1 MIYFE
6 KQNDSKLLSE
16 INKILFY
23 NNIPLSLNKSIMDLA
38 RPYRKSKFNKGEIV
52 YKKSNLYVALHIYEE
67 PYWNEQYKSWR
78 YNYDY
83 GLTCKDGSAFES
95 DLVKKKKITNVQ

>member
-1 MIYFE
+1 MIHFE
-6 KQNDSKLLSE
+6 KQNDGNLFFE
-16 INKILFY
+16 INRMLIE

-38 RPYRKSKFNKGEIV
+38 RPYKKSKFNKGDIV
-52 YKKSNLYVALHIYEE
+52 FKKSNLYVALHIYEE
-67 PYWNEQYKSWR
+67 PYWNDKFHSWR

-95 DLVKKKKITNVQ
+95 DLVKKK